1 MKEINLI
8 VHTNSDLIE
17 YLVDHT
23 DYSKSKIKSLL
34 KYKKI
39 YVNNKNK
46 LKMPLKVKTN
56 DVIKIDLNIKEELP
70 FEIIYED
77 NDIIVVNKKDGLLT
91 VANYNEKEITL
102 YHQVREYANKHNF
115 KLFIIHRLDKD
126 TSGIVMFAKNERM
139 KVLFQDNW
147 NELVKTR
154 GYFALVE
161 GKLKQNGR
169 IDNFLYEEKNT
180 FVHSSKLGKRAI
192 TNYKPVKY
200 NDEYTLL
207 DVNIETGRKNQI
219 RVHLSELGYPVV
231 GDKKYGSKKNPIK
244 RLGLHA
250 YKLEVMHPIT
260 RNILKFEVKIPNCF
274 FKAVN

>member
-1 MKEINLI
+1 MKKINLR
-8 VHTNSDLIE
+8 VKENADLIE
-17 YLVDHT
+17 YLISNT
-23 DYSKSKIKSLL
+23 DYSKAKIKTFI

-39 YVNNKNK
+39 SING
-46 LKMPLKVKTN
+46 KTN
-56 DVIKIDLNIKEELP
+56 FKLPMVVKINDLLEIDLEIKEELP

-77 NDIIVVNKKDGLLT
+77 NEIIVVNKEAGLLT
-91 VANYNEKEITL
+91 IANYNEKELTL

-115 KLFIIHRLDKD
+115 KLFIVHRLDRE
-126 TSGIVMFAKNERM
+126 TSGLVMFAKSERM
-139 KVLFQDNW
+139 KMLFQDNW

-154 GYFALVE
+154 AYFALIA
-161 GKLKQNGR
+161 GKLTKKGR
-169 IDNFLYEEKNT
+169 VDNLLYEEKNT

-192 TNYKPVKY
+192 TNYVPIKY

-219 RVHLSELGYPVV
+219 RVHLSELGYPIV

-250 YKLEVMHPIT
+250 YKLEIMHPIT
-260 RNILKFEVKIPNCF
+260 RNYFHFEIGLPKEFNKMF
-274 FKAVN
+274 